1 MSQRLQPDTF
11 DFTGY
16 RMPAEWEPHAATW
29 LAWPK
34 NSETWPE
41 HLEPARDAWV
51 KKIRALVPHEKV
63 YLLADGCAQSGGI
76 QARVGDLGA
85 HAANFRMVSIPYD
98 DSWLRDSG
106 PNFIKSGSGPM
117 VINDFIFNTWGGKY
131 GAWPLDDAIPKHAG
145 DLLQIPVIEH
155 TLVLEGGSIDVN
167 GLGTLLTTRQCL
179 LNPNRNPGLR
189 PEQIEERLRQYLGLR
204 HIIWLGEGIE
214 GDDTDGHIDDITRFT
229 SPTHVVTVVEHDSR
243 RANYAPLKKNLEV
256 LEKAVDQDGKSLE
269 IFDLPTPKREVLGP
283 FGVSPASYANFY
295 IANGV
300 VLVPVFSDANDDKAL
315 DILQKRFP
323 DRSVIGIESSATVTG
338 LGSIHCV
345 TQQQP
350 AG

>member
-1 MSQRLQPDTF
+1 MSRRLHPDHF

-41 HLEPARDAWV
+41 HLEQVRDAWIE
-51 KKIRALVPHEKV
+51 KIRALVPHEKV
-63 YLLADGCAQSGGI
+63 YLLVDGCSASDSIAQ
-76 QARVGDLGA
+76 RVGDLGA

-106 PNFIKSGSGPM
+106 PNFIKSASAPL

-131 GAWPLDDAIPKHAG
+131 GEWPLDDAIPKHAG
-145 DLLQIPVIEH
+145 DLLEVPVIEH

-167 GLGTLLTTRQCL
+167 GRGTLLTTRQCL
-179 LNPNRNPGLR
+179 LNPNRNPGLD
-189 PEQIEERLRQYLGLR
+189 PAQIEERLRRYLGLS

-229 SPTHVVTVVEHDSR
+229 NPTTVVTVVEHDAR

-256 LEKAVDQDGKSLE
+256 LARAQDQDGKSLE
-269 IFDLPTPKREVLGP
+269 IVELPTPKREVLGP
-283 FGVSPASYANFY
+283 FGISPASYANFY

-300 VLVPVFSDANDDKAL
+300 VLVPVFSDENDEKAL
-315 DILQKRFP
+315 SILQEQFP
-323 DRSVIGIESSATVTG
+323 DRKVTGIESSATVTG

-350 AG
+350 AA